1 MFQKLSNFH
10 TNLEDDTFIPET
22 NNLISETNL
31 FSISNYNTLN
41 PNDYKIED
49 RTVPNDLFF
58 LNKYSLL
65 NHNNL
70 PNDIFSKTN
79 LKLKKEKIV
88 NGQVLNKN
96 IFSIIKNDNHTQ
108 STDWMEN
115 EKTKSN
121 LFQKSRLGRKRKND
135 NSIRDHDKYAS
146 DNLRRKAKNLVIDYA
161 LEFINEKIRMIYKGN
176 IGNGM
181 NKKVLLALNQD
192 FKSDTSIENNKNFLY
207 KTLGEIFSSNISTR
221 FSDYYPEYNKNIIQ
235 RLLNEKDENKRLAF
249 KRLFDIQFLQCIEA
263 FCGNDD
269 CEELKGFKKYRDIKK
284 NLEEKHEQKYIEKLE
299 NFLQNYENNI
309 KDKTGRKSRRSNE
322 DKDKE
327 KEKEKEKDNELNN
340 K

>member
-1 MFQKLSNFH
+1 MFQKLSNLH
-10 TNLEDDTFIPET
+10 TNLENDTFIPE
-22 NNLISETNL
+22 NKILITETNI
-31 FSISNYNTLN
+31 FSISNYLTLN
-41 PNDYKIED
+41 ENKIDD
-49 RTVPNDLFF
+49 RTVSNDFFF
-58 LNKYSLL
+58 LNKFSLL

-70 PNDIFSKTN
+70 PNNIFIKTN
-79 LKLKKEKIV
+79 LKLKEEKTV
-88 NGQVLNKN
+88 NGQLLNQN
-96 IFSIIKNDNHTQ
+96 IFSIIKNNNHIQ
-108 STDWMEN
+108 NTDWMEN
-115 EKTKSN
+115 QKTKSN
-121 LFQKSRLGRKRKND
+121 LHQKSRLGRKRKND
-135 NSIRDHDKYAS
+135 NTIRDHDKYAS
-146 DNLRRKAKNLVIDYA
+146 DNLRRKAKSLVIDYA
-161 LEFINEKIRMIYKGN
+161 LEFINEKIRIIYKGN
-176 IGNGM
+176 IGNGI
-181 NKKVLLALNQD
+181 NKKELLALNQD
-192 FKSDTSIENNKNFLY
+192 YKSDISIENNKNFLY
-207 KTLGEIFSSNISTR
+207 KTLGEIFSGNISTR
-221 FSDYYPEYNKNIIQ
+221 FSLYYPEYNKNIIQ

-249 KRLFDIQFLQCIEA
+249 KRLFEIQFLQCIEA